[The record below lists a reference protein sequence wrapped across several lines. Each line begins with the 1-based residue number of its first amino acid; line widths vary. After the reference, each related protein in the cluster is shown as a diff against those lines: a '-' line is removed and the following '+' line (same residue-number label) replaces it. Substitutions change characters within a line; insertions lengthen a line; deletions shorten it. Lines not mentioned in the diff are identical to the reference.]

1 MEHSVV
7 REGQPVYLAL
17 RLGAS
22 IAAATAMALQ
32 IAGCASTTEG
42 GAVGANRSQLMLI
55 SAEQLEKMAAQSY
68 NQQKN
73 EAASKGALNKDPI
86 LTSRV
91 RDIAER
97 ITPVTAIFRKDAPRW
112 QWEVNVV
119 QSNELNAFCMPGGK
133 IIFYSGIIERL
144 KLSDDEIAI
153 IMGHEVAHALR
164 EHSREQASQAL
175 AAKTAL
181 SIGASLFGLGGIT
194 TDLANMAYEQLVATS
209 FSRSD
214 ESEADRIGIELAAR
228 AGYDPRTGVALWQ
241 KMKAMGGRTRSEF
254 TSTHPP
260 EETRIKQI
268 QAMLPKVTPLY
279 EDARNA
285 MGARN

>member
-1 MEHSVV
+1 MCFTS
-7 REGQPVYLAL
+7 RFMPVAM
-17 RLGAS
+17 
-22 IAAATAMALQ
+22 AAALVLQ

-42 GAVGANRSQLMLI
+42 GAVGADRSQLMLI

-68 NQQKN
+68 SQQKN
-73 EAASKGALNKDPI
+73 DAASKGTLNKDSV
-86 LTSRV
+86 LTTRV

-119 QSNELNAFCMPGGK
+119 QSSELNAFCMPGGK
-133 IIFYSGIIERL
+133 IIFYSGIIEKL

-175 AAKTAL
+175 AAKTAM
-181 SIGASLFGLGGIT
+181 SIGASLLGLGGIT
-194 TDLANMAYEQLVATS
+194 TNLANMAYESLVATS

-214 ESEADRIGIELAAR
+214 ETEADRIGIELAAR
-228 AGYDPRTGVALWQ
+228 AGYDPRTGVALWE
-241 KMKAMGGRTRSEF
+241 KMKAQGGRSRSEF

-268 QAMLPKVTPLY
+268 QALLPKVTPLY
-279 EDARNA
+279 ENARQLS
-285 MGARN
+285 GAANR

>member
-1 MEHSVV
+1 MNVWFLAGTAFTAVV
-7 REGQPVYLAL
+7 
-17 RLGAS
+17 
-22 IAAATAMALQ
+22 TTLQ
-32 IAGCASTTEG
+32 ISGCASTTEG

-55 SAEQLEKMAAQSY
+55 SAEQMDKLAAQSY

-73 EAASKGALNKDPI
+73 EAASKGALNKDPV
-86 LTSRV
+86 LTLRV
-91 RDIAER
+91 REIAER

-112 QWEVNVV
+112 NWEVNVV

-144 KLSDDEIAI
+144 KLSDDEIAV

-175 AAKTAL
+175 AAKTAM
-181 SIGASLFGLGGIT
+181 SVGASLFGLGGIT
-194 TDLANMAYEQLVATS
+194 TDIANMAYESLVATS

-228 AGYDPRTGVALWQ
+228 AGYDPRTGVTLWQ
-241 KMKAMGGRTRSEF
+241 KMSAQGGRTRSEF
-254 TSTHPP
+254 TSTHPA
-260 EETRIKQI
+260 EATRIKQI
-268 QAMLPKVTPLY
+268 QALLPKVTPLY

-285 MGARN
+285 MGARQ

>member
-1 MEHSVV
+1 M
-7 REGQPVYLAL
+7 
-17 RLGAS
+17 
-22 IAAATAMALQ
+22 AAALVLQ

-42 GAVGANRSQLMLI
+42 GAVGADRSQLMLI

-68 NQQKN
+68 SQQKN
-73 EAASKGALNKDPI
+73 DAASKGTLNKDSV
-86 LTSRV
+86 LTTRV

-133 IIFYSGIIERL
+133 IIFYSGIIEKL

-175 AAKTAL
+175 AAKTAM
-181 SIGASLFGLGGIT
+181 SIGASLLGLGGIT
-194 TDLANMAYEQLVATS
+194 TNLANMAYESLVATS

-214 ESEADRIGIELAAR
+214 ETEADRIGIELAAR
-228 AGYDPRTGVALWQ
+228 AGYDPRTGVALWE
-241 KMKAMGGRTRSEF
+241 KMKA
-254 TSTHPP
+254 
-260 EETRIKQI
+260 
-268 QAMLPKVTPLY
+268 
-279 EDARNA
+279 
-285 MGARN
+285 